1 MKTLGELL
9 DEDFK
14 TRPVDYALKY
24 AELGFYVIPLHY
36 PLNGRC
42 SCGKGKDANGKDDC
56 AVGKHPMLPKWP
68 ERATQDADVIN
79 GWWNK
84 NPKAN
89 LGIVA
94 GKKSGIVVLDVD
106 PRHGGDE
113 SLKLLEEKHGKFP
126 DTLRAI
132 TGGDGEHII
141 FRYPEGQTIK
151 NKTSVAP
158 GLDIRS
164 DNGQIV
170 AAPSVHASG
179 KSYKWKNNL
188 METAIAEM
196 PDWLL
201 KMLIAEPEPKRQA
214 EISVKTDCKIN
225 ASPAT
230 SHIEEGRRND
240 RLTSI
245 AGSLW
250 KKGLSKEAV
259 CAELKVQNKSACK
272 PPLPESE
279 VLTIVDSITNN
290 YAPGNSSQAQNLE
303 ISAIGN
309 TFVRVRFNPKT
320 QSYET
325 TKIASFVIE
334 PLESI
339 LVDNSEYIT
348 ANLISESGRIVYNF
362 KFEPDAWTSK
372 ARFLGSLP
380 GKEFTF
386 YGSDRDIQLILNYLA
401 YKDMVKKTGFNY
413 VGLVSDAGRWL
424 CVTRDGAYSPGSTR
438 NDMVYMDR
446 NVDYADIDYQDIPS
460 RRQLH

>member
-1 MKTLGELL
+1 MKMLGELI

-14 TRPVDYALKY
+14 TRPMDYALRY

-42 SCGKGKDANGKDDC
+42 SCGKGKDANGKDEC

-68 ERATQDADVIN
+68 EKATQDADVIN
-79 GWWNK
+79 GWWSK
-84 NPKAN
+84 TPKAN

-113 SLKLLEEKHGKFP
+113 SLKLLEERHGKFP

-179 KSYKWKNNL
+179 KTYKWKTNF

-201 KMLIAEPEPKRQA
+201 KMLIAEPEPKQTVTKGRRPTDT
-214 EISVKTDCKIN
+214 KT
-225 ASPAT
+225 T
-230 SHIEEGRRND
+230 VMYIEEGRRND
-240 RLTSI
+240 RLTSM

-259 CAELKVQNKSACK
+259 YAELKVQNKSACK
-272 PPLPESE
+272 PPLPEPE
-279 VLTIVDSITNN
+279 VLAIVDSITNN

-303 ISAIGN
+303 ISAVGN
-309 TFVRVRFNPKT
+309 TFVRVRYNPKT

-325 TKIASFVIE
+325 T
-334 PLESI
+334 
-339 LVDNSEYIT
+339 
-348 ANLISESGRIVYNF
+348 R
-362 KFEPDAWTSK
+362 
-372 ARFLGSLP
+372 
-380 GKEFTF
+380 
-386 YGSDRDIQLILNYLA
+386 
-401 YKDMVKKTGFNY
+401 
-413 VGLVSDAGRWL
+413 
-424 CVTRDGAYSPGSTR
+424 SPH
-438 NDMVYMDR
+438 
-446 NVDYADIDYQDIPS
+446 
-460 RRQLH
+460 L